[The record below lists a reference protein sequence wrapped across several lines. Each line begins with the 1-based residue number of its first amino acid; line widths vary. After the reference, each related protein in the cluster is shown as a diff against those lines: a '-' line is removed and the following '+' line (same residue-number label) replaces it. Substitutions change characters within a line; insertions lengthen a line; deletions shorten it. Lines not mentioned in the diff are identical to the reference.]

1 MRISNIEGRDSFLRR
16 KRPGAQAFCTPGY
29 LIWVYKEL
37 FRNGA
42 DGKAAIPGI
51 IARARSYHR
60 ILNNE

>member
-1 MRISNIEGRDSFLRR
+1 M
-16 KRPGAQAFCTPGY
+16 FCTPGY

-60 ILNNE
+60 ILINE